1 MFLGKKSELTQVK
14 NEKVI
19 VANGSIPT
27 TENYQSTVEQCR
39 RMPTNTTEEPCN
51 VAQKPLNDAKYFKME
66 HSECIVQYQ
75 QLQLSYSHY
84 SVYTIN
90 GDIMYTE

>member
-1 MFLGKKSELTQVK
+1 MNQQLQNNTTMFLGKKSELTQVE

-39 RMPTNTTEEPCN
+39 RMPANTTEEPR
-51 VAQKPLNDAKYFKME
+51 M
-66 HSECIVQYQ
+66 
-75 QLQLSYSHY
+75 LSGC
-84 SVYTIN
+84 TKT
-90 GDIMYTE
+90 TE